1 MKLSII
7 NICLFIFLGCT
18 SFKTGGQGK
27 AKQAA
32 FNLEI
37 KQVVSGSYT
46 QNTFVIVGDKFFIFK
61 NSTTKEGQ
69 SERKEIYSKRIKEA
83 ALKEIKQSS
92 GALFVLEPEYI
103 KAELGGV
110 RWEISLTDNETTK
123 KIIVENYSVK
133 EIDTLFNLIN
143 KIIPEKKPILYKY

>member
-1 MKLSII
+1 MGDID
-7 NICLFIFLGCT
+7 
-18 SFKTGGQGK
+18 
-27 AKQAA
+27 
-32 FNLEI
+32 E
-37 KQVVSGSYT
+37 
-46 QNTFVIVGDKFFIFK
+46 NTFVIVGDKFFIFK